1 MSRINQYIQDENVS
15 FGDKLLGSDSGG
27 ATRNFSLESISDFF
41 KQNNAGGVVGQFV
54 WQYKTLSLLSGE
66 MQAVFSSGSTFANL
80 TSIKVSKYTK
90 GDVTN
95 SKQNLLSSFSG
106 KDILLVETSDQDNH
120 AIYNIQS
127 ITVINDS
134 DGNPT
139 DNYNISLLYQ
149 NKGHGSLVAN
159 KHYAFVVFGGGG
171 GDKHTELSFTTSTFV
186 DGSGNDQEETLSGVI
201 MKYFD
206 FTHNLNKK
214 PAITV
219 TEVGSADQVAF
230 VPVKYINNN
239 TARVYFTGKTNGKVY
254 AN

>member
-41 KQNNAGGVVGQFV
+41 KENNAGGVVGQFV
-54 WQYKTLSLLSGE
+54 WQYKTSTPSSGQ

-95 SKQNLLSSFSG
+95 SKQNILSNFVG

-120 AIYNIQS
+120 AVYNITS
-127 ITVINDS
+127 VDIINDGS
-134 DGNPT
+134 GNPT
-139 DNYNISLLYQ
+139 DNYTISLLYQ
-149 NKGHGSLVAN
+149 NKGNGSLVAE
-159 KHYAFVVFGGGG
+159 KHYAFVVFGGGA
-171 GDKHTELSFTTSTFV
+171 DKHTELTFTTTTFV
-186 DGSGNDQEETLSGVI
+186 DENGDDQEETLSGVT

-206 FTHNLNKK
+206 FSHNLGKK

-219 TEVGSADQVAF
+219 TESGSADQVAF

-239 TARVYFTGKTNGKVY
+239 TARVYFTGKTNGIVY